1 MLHPIRNEIPSPEK
15 DRFPDRSFSRLKIP
29 AGQGGEGKYQF
40 KEEILPVSYTHLDV
54 YKRQGV
60 FYNLQ
65 LLNISITTISII
77 VHPMV
82 YYISVQNTENAE
94 KQNPD
99 KAVLRKEYIHH
110 GKRNH

>member
-1 MLHPIRNEIPSPEK
+1 MIRKLWLNSGLNIAVQVIC
-15 DRFPDRSFSRLKIP
+15 RG
-29 AGQGGEGKYQF
+29 A
-40 KEEILPVSYTHLDV
+40 
-54 YKRQGV
+54 

-99 KAVLRKEYIHH
+99 KTVLRKEYIHH
-110 GKRNH
+110 GKGNHF